1 MFYSTPEL
9 LICSYLIYKLCIYA
23 TKWCPLYTHFNNLL
37 VMRKC
42 TLRLDDD
49 LHDDV
54 IEYCDRNGYKMIGL
68 IRVLLRERL
77 DAEE

>member
-1 MFYSTPEL
+1 
-9 LICSYLIYKLCIYA
+9 
-23 TKWCPLYTHFNNLL
+23 
-37 VMRKC
+37 MRKS
-42 TLRLDDD
+42 TLRLDDE
-49 LHDDV
+49 LHDNV

>member
-1 MFYSTPEL
+1 
-9 LICSYLIYKLCIYA
+9 
-23 TKWCPLYTHFNNLL
+23 
-37 VMRKC
+37 MRKC
-42 TLRLDDD
+42 TLRLDDQ

-54 IEYCDRNGYKMIGL
+54 IKYCDRNGYKMIGL

>member
-1 MFYSTPEL
+1 MFL
-9 LICSYLIYKLCIYA
+9 SYLILMYFD
-23 TKWCPLYTHFNNLL
+23 TKWCPLYTHVVHLI

-42 TLRLDDD
+42 TLRLDDE

-68 IRVLLRERL
+68 IRVLLRERIY
-77 DAEE
+77 E

>member
-1 MFYSTPEL
+1 
-9 LICSYLIYKLCIYA
+9 
-23 TKWCPLYTHFNNLL
+23 
-37 VMRKC
+37 MRKC
-42 TLRLDDD
+42 TLRLDDE